1 MHRKIV
7 FKFMVKNDKHADLG
21 GSHGQYEIE
30 RDVSDALVIC
40 RVEGELDD
48 SMTSRMAQDCR
59 AELIRRATISARSA
73 FCSTIAAAPWHR
85 RVPPRSWRT
94 PMGDLWREGDRT
106 AVVTADSLSK
116 VRAKQTMRDGG
127 MVFISEKAARMWL
140 AA

>member
-1 MHRKIV
+1 MAR
-7 FKFMVKNDKHADLG
+7 
-21 GSHGQYEIE
+21 YEIE

-59 AELIRRATISARSA
+59 AELIRARHDFSTLRVLFDNSRGTVASPSSAKIMA
-73 FCSTIAAAPWHR
+73 DA
-85 RVPPRSWRT
+85 
-94 PMGDLWREGDRT
+94 MGDLWREGDRT
-106 AVVTADSLSK
+106 AVVTADSVSK